1 VGDVNNFMNTTSAI
15 DPATIQAYRDTHYCV
30 EGETHITLLVGQRN
44 EALAALHEASGV
56 ESSAF
61 ITACNPFSKPFDAA
75 ANTVR
80 QQALALELAEL
91 GVKFIDGVGQ
101 HPSGEWP
108 GEPSFLV
115 LGISLEAAKELGSR
129 YEQNAIIWAGYD
141 AVPQLVLLR

>member
-1 VGDVNNFMNTTSAI
+1 M
-15 DPATIQAYRDTHYCV
+15 
-30 EGETHITLLVGQRN
+30 TLLVGKPN
-44 EALAALHEASGV
+44 AALAALHEVTHV

-75 ANTVR
+75 ANTQR
-80 QQALALELAEL
+80 QAALANELTHL
-91 GVKFIDGVGQ
+91 GVKFIDGIGQ

-115 LGISLEAAKELGSR
+115 LGISLAAAKELGAR
-129 YEQNAIIWAGYD
+129 YEQNAIVWAGPD